1 MVPDKSVI
9 TVLDFGQNHDCFYQD
24 SAQSTYWH
32 HKQVTVYPIVCYYRC
47 PIDNEIV
54 KEDVICLSPD
64 KQHDAKAVKE
74 FLQATYNHL

>member
-1 MVPDKSVI
+1 MTAFIRIRPSQHI
-9 TVLDFGQNHDCFYQD
+9 GIINRSQFIQL
-24 SAQSTYWH
+24 SAT
-32 HKQVTVYPIVCYYRC
+32 IRC